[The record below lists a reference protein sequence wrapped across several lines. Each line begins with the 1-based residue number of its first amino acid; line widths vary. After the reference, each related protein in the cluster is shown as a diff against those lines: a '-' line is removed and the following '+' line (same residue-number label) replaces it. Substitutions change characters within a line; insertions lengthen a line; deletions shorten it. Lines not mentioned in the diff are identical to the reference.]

1 MLIAYVMFWYLLHQ
15 RELKRFYEQQTA
27 VSKEMKAVKKEV
39 EVTNV
44 LNLQKNAVIIFNQ
57 SDDSEI
63 KVDTEA
69 CSQQIPTIEFANF
82 TSSNLF
88 NIQPDEL
95 NALTK
100 LRLHQFVPL
109 AKSEAKLY
117 ETEPPAR
124 AW

>member
-63 KVDTEA
+63 KVDIEA
-69 CSQQIPTIEFANF
+69 CSQ
-82 TSSNLF
+82 
-88 NIQPDEL
+88 
-95 NALTK
+95 
-100 LRLHQFVPL
+100 
-109 AKSEAKLY
+109 
-117 ETEPPAR
+117 
-124 AW
+124 